1 MTASASASS
10 PIASGPSRGQP
21 KSQWASSD
29 VRSGCP
35 EDRKASAKTRTL
47 SSVCC
52 ARTRRPGAK
61 ALCADNCQMGA
72 QQKGSGLCGQID
84 ALLPDAAQLGP
95 PGRLFFRD
103 IFQFHAVLCGSGQS
117 RPWAPGA
124 MLPPCRPGS
133 RIWQNGP
140 IRNRTGRFH
149 VKRKKHALSGGR
161 PP

>member
-61 ALCADNCQMGA
+61 ALCADNCQTGV
-72 QQKGSGLCGQID
+72 QQKGSGCAARSTLCSQMRHSS
-84 ALLPDAAQLGP
+84 
-95 PGRLFFRD
+95 GRQGDSSSVIYSSSMPFS
-103 IFQFHAVLCGSGQS
+103 A
-117 RPWAPGA
+117 APGKA
-124 MLPPCRPGS
+124 GLGLPEQYCRPVVLAAGY
-133 RIWQNGP
+133 GKTADP
-140 IRNRTGRFH
+140 
-149 VKRKKHALSGGR
+149 
-161 PP
+161 